1 MADKHIV
8 AAHAETR
15 TLHEMVITPDH
26 VKRHESEEFRR
37 TKQRLKEDGHYKC
50 WVCGST
56 ENLQVH
62 HYGLEW
68 SLGNIGDF
76 DALKEFVETFDV
88 YGYGRLLRN
97 QPITSVDDIRNAM
110 VLCQKHHTGVDH
122 ANGGT
127 GTGIHEMTFPIW
139 IAQKLCIENPVPQ
152 EGETKDDTLS
162 DVVKHEHKEM

>member
-1 MADKHIV
+1 MTDKHIV
-8 AAHAETR
+8 QAHAETR

-26 VKRHESEEFRR
+26 VKRSESSEFRR

-56 ENLQVH
+56 DNLQVH

-68 SLGNIGDF
+68 SLGNIGDY

-97 QPITSVDDIRNAM
+97 KPITSPDDIRNAM
-110 VLCQKHHTGVDH
+110 VLCAHHHTGVDH

-127 GTGIHEMTFPIW
+127 GTGIHEITFPVW
-139 IAQKLCIENPVPQ
+139 IAQKLCVENPVPQ
-152 EGETKDDTLS
+152 EGETEAGTIE
-162 DVVKHEHKEM
+162 DVKNKESM